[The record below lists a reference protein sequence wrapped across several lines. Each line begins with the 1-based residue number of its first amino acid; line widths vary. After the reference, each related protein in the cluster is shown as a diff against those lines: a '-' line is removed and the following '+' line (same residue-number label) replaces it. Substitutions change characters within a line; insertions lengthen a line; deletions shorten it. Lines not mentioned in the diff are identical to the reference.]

1 MGLAEP
7 LRVEVLLDMAILSVE
22 VVPKATHRHGLAA
35 RRSEHDS
42 APKEFSELS
51 RGLPPG
57 AADRSAARTVGGA
70 HHAREGEQAERQPHL
85 SDYFY
90 ENFTSM
96 LTGRGP
102 RCNNRFTV
110 IFSRKT
116 SHIMA
121 QDIGKKQALLDKE
134 KRYNK
139 DTLFENFFLVTRH
152 ALEAFELQLGLNGLR
167 TQLLGDSSDEEE
179 EKQRLRESHP
189 WQTLSDLYEYSLNG
203 VLNPIHDGADSLVI
217 DGSDVLKIINT
228 EDYSPSIEWEELVA
242 MGDGRVAL
250 DWGQDV
256 LLEKLALLAN
266 VDLRT
271 IRNAVSGGAL
281 RATKVGDCVFVDN
294 ASARRW
300 LYGRRGFKPTAS
312 TSDEATLTLAS
323 IETPDD
329 FGRLLQA
336 QRTKIESEASEPL
349 DAPHHEYVSKNTV
362 RELESGIF
370 SLPLD
375 AVFPI
380 ADYYMLGR
388 NELLE
393 CVMRVF
399 FAQELAV
406 LKRVN

>member
-1 MGLAEP
+1 MEASSCASEFFLAK
-7 LRVEVLLDMAILSVE
+7 L
-22 VVPKATHRHGLAA
+22 T
-35 RRSEHDS
+35 
-42 APKEFSELS
+42 F
-51 RGLPPG
+51 
-57 AADRSAARTVGGA
+57 
-70 HHAREGEQAERQPHL
+70 
-85 SDYFY
+85 
-90 ENFTSM
+90 M
-96 LTGRGP
+96 LTGREA
-102 RCNNRFTV
+102 RCNNRLTV

-116 SHIMA
+116 SQIMA
-121 QDIGKKQALLDKE
+121 QDIGKKQARRDKLE
-134 KRYNK
+134 RYNK
-139 DTLFENFFLVTRH
+139 DALFEDFFLVTRH

-167 TQLLGDSSDEEE
+167 TQLLGDSPNEEE
-179 EKQRLRESHP
+179 EKRRLRDSHP

-203 VLNPIHDGADSLVI
+203 VLNPIHDGGDSLVI

-228 EDYSPSIEWEELVA
+228 EDYSPSIEWKELVA

-250 DWGQDV
+250 DRGQDV

-312 TSDEATLTLAS
+312 TRDEASLSLAAV
-323 IETPDD
+323 ETPGD

-349 DAPHHEYVSKNTV
+349 DAPHHESVTKKTV
-362 RELESGIF
+362 QELESGVF

-388 NELLE
+388 NEFLE

-406 LKRVN
+406 LKEVN